1 MTDPGLFDAVLARGG
16 AREATT
22 ASAWVAALLEDEA
35 ALAAAAADA
44 GTLARADAEAI
55 ADACRR
61 PVDPGR
67 LGTAAASSGNPV
79 VPLVAE
85 LRTALEGSA
94 ASGVHRG
101 ATSQD
106 VLDTAAVLVARRA
119 VAAITDDLRA
129 AADAAAALAA
139 AHRDLPAAGRT
150 LLQQAAPITVGL
162 RAAGWCAGLDAAVD
176 ALTAW
181 RPAVQLGGAVGTLA
195 AFDGH
200 GREVRAALARRL
212 DLDDPVLAWHTER
225 GRIAELAGLLG
236 RAGAAVGSVAT
247 DLVLLA
253 QTEVGEVRED
263 VAGSGDG
270 AQRSSTPRRGG
281 SSTLPHKRNPVAA
294 VSARAAAIA
303 APGLVA
309 SLLTAATLHEHER
322 AAGPWHAEWR
332 PLVELLRTVGSG
344 ASWLADALRHLA
356 VDPDR
361 VAASLDVTGGL
372 LLAEQ
377 VTTGLRGRLGH
388 AAAKDLVTAAAGTA
402 QDEHRPFADVL
413 TEALAAL
420 PATDTDPPADPAA
433 EVLALLDPA
442 AAIGEAAALV
452 DDFLRSREATRRDR
466 P

>member
-1 MTDPGLFDAVLARGG
+1 M
-16 AREATT
+16 
-22 ASAWVAALLEDEA
+22 
-35 ALAAAAADA
+35 
-44 GTLARADAEAI
+44 
-55 ADACRR
+55 
-61 PVDPGR
+61 
-67 LGTAAASSGNPV
+67 
-79 VPLVAE
+79 
-85 LRTALEGSA
+85 
-94 ASGVHRG
+94 
-101 ATSQD
+101 
-106 VLDTAAVLVARRA
+106 DTAAMLVARAA
-119 VAAITDDLRA
+119 VGAITADLRI
-129 AADAAAALAA
+129 AADAAADLAA
-139 AHRDLPAAGRT
+139 AHRDRPAAGRT

-162 RAAGWCAGLDAAVD
+162 RAAGWCAGLDAAAD
-176 ALTAW
+176 ALAAW

-200 GREVRAALARRL
+200 GRAVRAALARRL
-212 DLDDPVLAWHTER
+212 DLVDPPLAWHTER

-263 VAGSGDG
+263 VPG
-270 AQRSSTPRRGG
+270 RGG

-294 VSARAAAIA
+294 VSARAAAVA

-309 SLLTAATLHEHER
+309 SVLTAASLHEHER

-332 PLVELLRTVGSG
+332 PLTELLRTVGSG
-344 ASWLADALRHLA
+344 AAWLADATTHLA

-377 VTTGLRGRLGH
+377 ATTGLRERLGH
-388 AAAKDLVTAAAGTA
+388 AAAKDLVTTAASTA

-413 TEALAAL
+413 AEALAGL
-420 PATDTDPPADPAA
+420 ENPPADPAA
-433 EVLALLDPA
+433 EARALLDPA
-442 AAIGEAAALV
+442 RAVGEAAALV
-452 DDFLRSREATRRDR
+452 DDLLRSRQEN

>member
-1 MTDPGLFDAVLARGG
+1 VTDPGLFDAVLARGG

-22 ASAWVAALLEDEA
+22 DAAWVAALLEVEA

-67 LGTAAASSGNPV
+67 LGAAAASSGNPV

-85 LRTALEGSA
+85 LRAALGESA
-94 ASGVHRG
+94 GSGVHRG

-106 VLDTAAVLVARRA
+106 VMDTAAVLVARRA
-119 VAAITDDLRA
+119 VTAITDDLRA
-129 AADAAAALAA
+129 AADAAASLAA

-176 ALTAW
+176 ALAAW
-181 RPAVQLGGAVGTLA
+181 QPAVQLGGAVGTLA
-195 AFDGH
+195 AFDGY

-212 DLDDPVLAWHTER
+212 DLDEPVLAWHTER

-236 RAGAAVGSVAT
+236 RAGAAVGTVAT

-263 VAGSGDG
+263 VAG
-270 AQRSSTPRRGG
+270 RGG

-309 SLLTAATLHEHER
+309 SLLTATTLHEHER

-344 ASWLADALRHLA
+344 ASWLADALAHLA

-361 VAASLDVTGGL
+361 VTTALDVTGGL

-377 VTTGLRGRLGH
+377 ATTGLRARLGH

-420 PATDTDPPADPAA
+420 PGTDTDPPADPAA
-433 EVLALLDPA
+433 EVRALLDPA
-442 AAIGEAAALV
+442 AAIGEATALV
-452 DDFLRSREATRRDR
+452 DDFLRTREPRRRRDST
-466 P
+466 

>member
-1 MTDPGLFDAVLARGG
+1 MTDAAGLFDPVLARGAVRAAVSDG
-16 AREATT
+16 
-22 ASAWVAALLEDEA
+22 AWVAALLEVEG
-35 ALAAAAADA
+35 ALAAAAADVGA
-44 GTLARADAEAI
+44 LDRADAEAV

-67 LGTAAASSGNPV
+67 LGEASAASGNPV
-79 VPLVAE
+79 VPLVAG
-85 LRTALEGSA
+85 LREDLRAAGADTA

-106 VLDTAAVLVARRA
+106 VMDTAAMLVARRA
-119 VAAITDDLRA
+119 RDAIAADLRA
-129 AADAAAALAA
+129 AADAAAALAD
-139 AHRDLPAAGRT
+139 AHRDVPAAGRT

-162 RAAGWCAGLDAAVD
+162 RAAGWCAGLDAAVA
-176 ALTAW
+176 ALGAW

-195 AFDGH
+195 AFDGR

-212 DLDDPVLAWHTER
+212 DLAEPVLAWHTER
-225 GRIAELAGLLG
+225 GRVAELAGLLG
-236 RAGAAVGSVAT
+236 RAGAAVGTVAT

-263 VAGSGDG
+263 VPG
-270 AQRSSTPRRGG
+270 RGG

-309 SLLTAATLHEHER
+309 SVLGAASLHEHER

-344 ASWLADALRHLA
+344 ASWLADALGHLA
-356 VDPDR
+356 VDTDR
-361 VAASLDVTGGL
+361 VAAALDVTGGL

-377 VTTGLRGRLGH
+377 ATTGLRARLGH
-388 AAAKDLVTAAAGTA
+388 AAAKDLVTAAASAA

-413 TEALAAL
+413 ADALAAL
-420 PATDTDPPADPAA
+420 DDPPADPAA
-433 EVLALLDPA
+433 EVRALLDPA
-442 AAIGEAAALV
+442 GAVGEAAALV
-452 DDFLRSREATRRDR
+452 DDLLRSREVS

>member
-16 AREATT
+16 ARGATT
-22 ASAWVAALLEDEA
+22 DAAWVAALLEVEA

-44 GTLARADAEAI
+44 GTLDRADAEAI

-67 LGTAAASSGNPV
+67 LGAAAASSGNPV

-85 LRTALEGSA
+85 LRSALEGSA

-119 VAAITDDLRA
+119 VAAVTDDLRT

-162 RAAGWCAGLDAAVD
+162 RAAGWCAGLEAPAA
-176 ALTAW
+176 ALAAW

-212 DLDDPVLAWHTER
+212 DLDEPVLAWHTER

-236 RAGAAVGSVAT
+236 RAGAAVGTVAT

-263 VAGSGDG
+263 VAG
-270 AQRSSTPRRGG
+270 RGG

-294 VSARAAAIA
+294 VSARAAAIT

-309 SLLTAATLHEHER
+309 SLLTAAGLHEHER

-332 PLVELLRTVGSG
+332 PLTELLRTVGSG
-344 ASWLADALRHLA
+344 ASWLADALTHLA

-377 VTTGLRGRLGH
+377 ATTGLRARLGH
-388 AAAKDLVTAAAGTA
+388 AAAKDLVTTAAGTA

-413 TEALAAL
+413 TEALADL
-420 PATDTDPPADPAA
+420 ENPPTDPAA
-433 EVLALLDPA
+433 EVRALLDPA
-442 AAIGEAAALV
+442 AAVGEAAALV
-452 DDFLRSREATRRDR
+452 DDFLRSREVTS
-466 P
+466 

>member
-1 MTDPGLFDAVLARGG
+1 VTDPGLFDAVLARGG

-22 ASAWVAALLEDEA
+22 DTAWVAALLEVEA

-44 GTLARADAEAI
+44 GTLERADAEAI
-55 ADACRR
+55 AEACTR

-67 LGTAAASSGNPV
+67 LGEAAAASGNPV

-85 LRTALEGSA
+85 LRAALHGSA

-106 VLDTAAVLVARRA
+106 VLDSAAVLVARRA
-119 VAAITDDLRA
+119 VAAIVDDLRT

-139 AHRDLPAAGRT
+139 THRDLPAAGRT

-162 RAAGWCAGLDAAVD
+162 RAAGWCAGLDAAAD
-176 ALTAW
+176 ALAAW

-212 DLDDPVLAWHTER
+212 DLDEPVLAWHAER
-225 GRIAELAGLLG
+225 GRLAELAGLLG
-236 RAGAAVGSVAT
+236 RAGAATGSVAT

-263 VAGSGDG
+263 VAG
-270 AQRSSTPRRGG
+270 RGG

-332 PLVELLRTVGSG
+332 PMVELLRTVGSG
-344 ASWLADALRHLA
+344 ASWLADALTHLV

-377 VTTGLRGRLGH
+377 ATTGLRARLGH

-420 PATDTDPPADPAA
+420 AHPPADPAA
-433 EVLALLDPA
+433 EARELLDPA
-442 AAIGEAAALV
+442 AAVGEAAALV
-452 DDFLRSREATRRDR
+452 DDFLRSREARRRRDS

>member
-1 MTDPGLFDAVLARGG
+1 VTDRPGLFDPVLARGA
-16 AREATT
+16 ARAAVTDD
-22 ASAWVAALLEDEA
+22 AWVTALLEVEA
-35 ALAAAAADA
+35 ALAAAAADV
-44 GTLARADAEAI
+44 GTLDREDAEAI
-55 ADACRR
+55 AEACRR
-61 PVDPGR
+61 PVDATV
-67 LGTAAASSGNPV
+67 LGEQAAASGNPA
-79 VPLVAE
+79 VPLVAH
-85 LRTALEGSA
+85 LRGALSDAA

-106 VLDTAAVLVARRA
+106 VMDTAAMLVARTA
-119 VAAITDDLRA
+119 VEAITADLRA
-129 AADAAAALAA
+129 AADSAADLAA
-139 AHRDLPAAGRT
+139 AHRDRPAAGRT

-162 RAAGWCAGLDAAVD
+162 RAAGWCSGLDAAAD
-176 ALTAW
+176 ALAAW

-200 GREVRAALARRL
+200 GRAVRAALARRL
-212 DLDDPVLAWHTER
+212 DLVDPPLAWHTER

-263 VAGSGDG
+263 VPG
-270 AQRSSTPRRGG
+270 RGG

-294 VSARAAAIA
+294 VSARAAAVA

-309 SLLTAATLHEHER
+309 SVLTAASLHEHER

-332 PLVELLRTVGSG
+332 PLTELLRTVGSG
-344 ASWLADALRHLA
+344 AAWLADATTHLA

-377 VTTGLRGRLGH
+377 ATTGLRERLGH
-388 AAAKDLVTAAAGTA
+388 AAAKDLVTTAATTA

-413 TEALAAL
+413 AEALAGLAN
-420 PATDTDPPADPAA
+420 PSADPAA
-433 EVLALLDPA
+433 EARALLDPA
-442 AAIGEAAALV
+442 RAVGEAAALV
-452 DDFLRSREATRRDR
+452 DDLLRSRETQHPDEHADR
-466 P
+466 GARPRNTEENP

>member
-22 ASAWVAALLEDEA
+22 DAAWVAALLEVEA

-44 GTLARADAEAI
+44 GSLDRADAEAI
-55 ADACRR
+55 AAACRR

-67 LGTAAASSGNPV
+67 LGAAAASSGNPV

-85 LRTALEGSA
+85 LRAALEGSA

-119 VAAITDDLRA
+119 VAATVDDLRA
-129 AADAAAALAA
+129 AADAAATLAA
-139 AHRDLPAAGRT
+139 RHRDLPAAGRT

-176 ALTAW
+176 ALAAW

-212 DLDDPVLAWHTER
+212 DLHEPVLAWHTER
-225 GRIAELAGLLG
+225 GRMAELAGLLG
-236 RAGAAVGSVAT
+236 RAGAAVGTVAT

-263 VAGSGDG
+263 VAG
-270 AQRSSTPRRGG
+270 RGG

-303 APGLVA
+303 VPGLVA

-344 ASWLADALRHLA
+344 ASWLADALGHLA

-361 VAASLDVTGGL
+361 VAAALDVTGGL

-377 VTTGLRGRLGH
+377 ATTGLRARLGH

-413 TEALAAL
+413 AEALSAL
-420 PATDTDPPADPAA
+420 PGTDADPPADPAA
-433 EVLALLDPA
+433 EVRALLDPA

-452 DDFLRSREATRRDR
+452 DDFLRSREVTS
-466 P
+466 

>member
-16 AREATT
+16 ARKATT
-22 ASAWVAALLEDEA
+22 DAAWVAALLEVEA

-44 GTLARADAEAI
+44 GTLERADAEAI
-55 ADACRR
+55 AEACRR

-67 LGTAAASSGNPV
+67 LGAAAASSGNPV

-85 LRTALEGSA
+85 LRAALEGSA

-119 VAAITDDLRA
+119 VAAITDDLRT

-176 ALTAW
+176 ALTRW

-200 GREVRAALARRL
+200 GRDVRAALARRL
-212 DLDDPVLAWHTER
+212 DLDEPVLAWHTER

-236 RAGAAVGSVAT
+236 RAGAAVGTVAT

-263 VAGSGDG
+263 VAG
-270 AQRSSTPRRGG
+270 RGG

-344 ASWLADALRHLA
+344 ASWLADALGHLA

-377 VTTGLRGRLGH
+377 ATTGLRGRLGH

-420 PATDTDPPADPAA
+420 PDTDPPADPAA
-433 EVLALLDPA
+433 EVRALLDPA
-442 AAIGEAAALV
+442 AAVGEAAVLV
-452 DDFLRSREATRRDR
+452 DDFLRSREAKRRDR

>member
-1 MTDPGLFDAVLARGG
+1 VTDRPGLFDPVLARGA
-16 AREATT
+16 ARAAVTDD
-22 ASAWVAALLEDEA
+22 AWVTALLEVEA
-35 ALAAAAADA
+35 ALAAAAADV
-44 GTLARADAEAI
+44 GTLDRADADAI
-55 ADACRR
+55 VGACRR
-61 PVDPGR
+61 PVDATA
-67 LGTAAASSGNPV
+67 LGEQAAASGNPV
-79 VPLVAE
+79 VPLVAH
-85 LRTALEGSA
+85 LRGALSGEA

-106 VLDTAAVLVARRA
+106 VMDTAAMLVARRA
-119 VAAITDDLRA
+119 VGAITADLRT
-129 AADAAAALAA
+129 AADAAADLAA
-139 AHRDLPAAGRT
+139 AQRDRPAAGRT

-162 RAAGWCAGLDAAVD
+162 RAAGWCAGLDAAAD
-176 ALTAW
+176 ALAAW

-200 GREVRAALARRL
+200 GRAVRAALARRL
-212 DLDDPVLAWHTER
+212 DLVDPPLAWHTER

-236 RAGAAVGSVAT
+236 RVGAAVGSVAT

-263 VAGSGDG
+263 VPG
-270 AQRSSTPRRGG
+270 RGG

-294 VSARAAAIA
+294 VSARAAAVA

-309 SLLTAATLHEHER
+309 SVLTAASLHEHER

-332 PLVELLRTVGSG
+332 PLTELLRTVGSG
-344 ASWLADALRHLA
+344 AAWLADATTHLA
-356 VDPDR
+356 VDPGR

-377 VTTGLRGRLGH
+377 ATTGLRERLGH
-388 AAAKDLVTAAAGTA
+388 AAAKDLVTTAASTA

-413 TEALAAL
+413 AEALAGL
-420 PATDTDPPADPAA
+420 GNPSADPSA
-433 EVLALLDPA
+433 EARALLDPA
-442 AAIGEAAALV
+442 RAVGEAAALV
-452 DDFLRSREATRRDR
+452 DDLLRSRQEN